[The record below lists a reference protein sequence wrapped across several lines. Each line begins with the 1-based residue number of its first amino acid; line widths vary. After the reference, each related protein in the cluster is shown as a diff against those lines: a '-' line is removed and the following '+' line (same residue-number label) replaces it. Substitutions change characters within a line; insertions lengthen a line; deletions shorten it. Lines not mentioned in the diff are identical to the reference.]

1 MSAAQ
6 QLTSHAE
13 STVGRA
19 RANAYLKR
27 LRLITELRLVST
39 HGPAGVY
46 VLPAFESEH
55 VWHGAMFVRHGPYR
69 GAVLRLVL
77 RFASTFPRAP
87 PQVAFVEPIPFHP
100 MVNASTGIVSFA
112 ADSKL
117 AAWSHETC
125 FVFELLACLKRMFTV
140 VDSDVLHAHASNH
153 EAVTLLQRDSAAFL
167 AQVKESVERSNAAVD
182 SSLETDEDEDGEER
196 FPFTA
201 FEQKHADFWALLTSP
216 PTHRQHQQQQQQL
229 RAEPA
234 TSISRFFHAALGKFS
249 DPQTGQAPLS

>member
-13 STVGRA
+13 STVGKA

-69 GAVLRLVL
+69 GAVLRVVL
-77 RFASTFPRAP
+77 RFASSFPRAP
-87 PQVAFVEPIPFHP
+87 PQVAFVEPIPYHP
-100 MVNASTGIVSFA
+100 MVSPSTGIVSFA

-167 AQVKESVERSNAAVD
+167 AKVKESVERSNAAAD
-182 SSLETDEDEDGEER
+182 ASTATDEDGEER

-201 FEQKHADFWALLTSP
+201 FEQKHADFWALLKAP
-216 PTHRQHQQQQQQL
+216 PTHRPQQQQL

-249 DPQTGQAPLS
+249 DPQTGQSPLS